1 MTEIIKHLNKKFEY
15 KKTQEILEYFL
26 KKHIPKYLEF
36 SKKKAGWKSGAI
48 Y

>member
-26 KKHIPKYLEF
+26 KKYKDCEGF
-36 SKKKAGWKSGAI
+36 STAF
-48 Y
+48 